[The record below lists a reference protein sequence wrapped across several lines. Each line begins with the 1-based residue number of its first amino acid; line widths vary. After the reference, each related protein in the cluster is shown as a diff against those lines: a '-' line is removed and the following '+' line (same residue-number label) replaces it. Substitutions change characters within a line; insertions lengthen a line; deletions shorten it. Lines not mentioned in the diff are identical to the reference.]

1 MSLLVSKPQAQ
12 AAVTLGQALRAR
24 RKSLGLSAVA
34 AAEAAGISRVTW
46 HRLEKGGASVAA
58 GSLLAAAAV
67 LGLRVELLAPATA
80 PEPSMAT
87 GSPADHL
94 PLRIR
99 LRDFPQLRGL
109 AWQVADDTRELTPRE
124 ALDLYERNWRHVQAD
139 ALEPRE
145 RALIGALQQVYGK
158 GVLDV

>member
-1 MSLLVSKPQAQ
+1 MNPPSSEPKT
-12 AAVTLGQALRAR
+12 AVTLGQTLRTR

-46 HRLEKGGASVAA
+46 HRLEKGEASVAA

-67 LGLRVELLAPATA
+67 LGLRVELLPPTSAAESPTATDA
-80 PEPSMAT
+80 L
-87 GSPADHL
+87 ADHL

-99 LRDFPQLRGL
+99 LHDFPQLRRL
-109 AWQVADDTRELTPRE
+109 AWQVADDAQELTPRE
-124 ALDLYERNWRHVQAD
+124 ALDLYERNWRHVQRD
-139 ALEPRE
+139 AFEPQE

-158 GVLDV
+158 GGLDV

>member
-1 MSLLVSKPQAQ
+1 
-12 AAVTLGQALRAR
+12 LRAR

-46 HRLEKGGASVAA
+46 HRLEKGEASVAA
-58 GSLLAAAAV
+58 GSLLAAAAA
-67 LGLRVELLAPATA
+67 LGLRVELLAPAVT
-80 PEPSMAT
+80 PEPPTAT
-87 GSPADHL
+87 DSLADHL

-109 AWQVADDTRELTPRE
+109 AWQVADDAQELTPRE

-139 ALEPRE
+139 AIEPRE
-145 RALIGALQQVYGK
+145 HALIRALQQVYGK